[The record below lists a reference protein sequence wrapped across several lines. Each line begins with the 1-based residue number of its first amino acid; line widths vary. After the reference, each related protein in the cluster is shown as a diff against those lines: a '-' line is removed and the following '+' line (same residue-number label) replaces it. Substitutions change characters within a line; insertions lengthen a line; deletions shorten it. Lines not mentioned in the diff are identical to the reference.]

1 MLLNPKCLDFA
12 QSSCYFQN
20 LLTTAGPYRTV
31 DFPMLVKQ
39 HRPASACGD
48 CLLCSREDEAEG
60 QIGSATVESLVGEVV
75 RRVNGVNRPL
85 SASVGVSARHC
96 HLSPD
101 VMDVLFG
108 HGARLTP
115 YRDLYQPSAFAA
127 EEMVSV
133 VGPRLRAIER
143 VRILGPTRNY
153 NQVELARTDAIF
165 LGLDPPVRDSGD
177 LDGAEPITFVGPKGS
192 VTLPAAIRAI
202 RHLHLRPSDVTEMG
216 LDSLESV
223 KARVGGVKGVLYDN
237 VRLKIDPSYLPE
249 LHLDT
254 DDANAADIVCG
265 DSVEI
270 ET

>member
-1 MLLNPKCLDFA
+1 
-12 QSSCYFQN
+12 
-20 LLTTAGPYRTV
+20 
-31 DFPMLVKQ
+31 MLVKQ
-39 HRPASACGD
+39 QRPASACDD
-48 CLLCSREDEAEG
+48 CRLCSRDNETPHNGA
-60 QIGSATVESLVGEVV
+60 AFVESIVSDVV
-75 RRVNGVNRPL
+75 QRVRDGNTRPL

-96 HLSPD
+96 HLSSEG
-101 VMDVLFG
+101 MEILFG
-108 HGARLTP
+108 PGSELTP
-115 YRDLYQPSAFAA
+115 FKDLYQPGAFAA

-165 LGLDPPVRDSGD
+165 LGLNPPVRDSGD
-177 LDGAEPITFVGPKGS
+177 LEGAEPITFVGPAGS
-192 VTLPAAIRAI
+192 ITVPAAIRAI
-202 RHLHLRPSDVTEMG
+202 RHLHLRPSDVSEMG
-216 LDSLESV
+216 LGSVESV
-223 KARVGGVKGVLYDN
+223 KARVGGVKGVVYEN

-270 ET
+270 EK